1 MDIGLYTLHPPK
13 EIFEKFEAAKNTN
26 LIYNSALNKIRESIT
41 AKFRQ
46 ELELAKKTMP
56 RNPSNIHIRKF
67 ESAVKHLPET
77 LKNALEIELEYCKK
91 DIMSMDQVTNSTF
104 TDVISDGDPKS
115 IKVLLEQYKTSPG
128 MQSFIKKG
136 REIVLNQMQDV
147 VNKINHYFEQTD
159 VKEALSVVK
168 ILYEYKI
175 ELETIVTDVREP
187 YLKAR
192 SNIKKKFQLAY
203 ICFMNHFLQNN
214 TSEMTNEII
223 RNVEK
228 SFLCLFEFIN
238 FAHDLKGQPIL
249 THMFPEDFNEKII
262 ILSRKTAD
270 YFMQIQKNYESA
282 LEIIDIASLKDI
294 LDMMNKWD
302 SLPMTMKN
310 IIQIYHIE
318 DISVN
323 SMTMAISKLTVY
335 SHMLESVSKKIEEL
349 KNQLIHQKLINPE
362 TIQFNQHR
370 DKFYRNLNEKIR
382 ILNNVQLLSKHD
394 LNININLGKSECL
407 KSLVTQ
413 ITDISI
419 ATEVFLKK
427 FSEDSRLIGEDYDNF
442 NSYYNNLLSC
452 QRELTEIDCEINKH
466 VEKIEKIIFDKI
478 HIWAGVVDQDSSVQ
492 HVSTCLINMKR
503 VSNNISSLKVRIHQI
518 IDEALINY
526 KNKTKDSTNFSK
538 LSAIVNQDAS
548 GIGQSFIAEHK
559 AFQGYSLS
567 LFNEKTQRHDID
579 YILKNITGDFIN
591 KDLLRKRHKEFQD
604 IYGDLIRKY
613 LKDNVERENLIV
625 ETKLVAGDIKQTP
638 EKIAWDASVRDKVPR
653 LLAHVFALWT
663 LQNASNYFEV
673 ATEENQSS
681 YLLRPHAAQ
690 VVSIFRMLG
699 IGDKKEELTNNL
711 VQIGTGEGKSVT
723 LGATATILALLGF
736 DVRCACYSEYLSQ
749 RDYKGFLPVFESL
762 GVVQYIRY
770 GTFNKLCENMINRN
784 GNIRQMVEEFILNG
798 SSSAAQ
804 SSQRIERAKILLIDE
819 VDIFFSRDFYG
830 NVYTPSASL
839 RDPTITSL
847 ISYIWTQRKSN
858 LNLNQIKATAQ
869 YQACCNRFPTW
880 EPLILEAVKD
890 IIYDVQSFESHDYF
904 VNQDKIGYVEQD
916 NIAYN
921 VVYGYKTL
929 FAYYCEH
936 ENGKITS
943 QILDERISIKIR
955 CGNFSYAEI
964 PLQFKYIMGVTGTL
978 ETLSDPEK
986 EVIKTVYKIGKNT
999 YTPSVFGKNNL
1010 KFREK
1015 DDISIENIDNYFNTI
1030 IREIDD
1036 RLVGGK
1042 SSEKRAVLVIFESIS
1057 KLKEFYESKAL
1068 EAIKPSV
1075 AYLIEEASSEEK
1087 EVTIKRATT
1096 SGQITLLTRPFGR
1109 RTDFV
1114 CYDPSV
1120 VNNDGTH
1127 IIQTFLSEESSE
1139 EKQIK
1144 GRTARQGNYGSYSI

>member
-41 AKFRQ
+41 VKFRQ

-56 RNPSNIHIRKF
+56 PNLSNIHIRKF
-67 ESAVKHLPET
+67 ESAVNHLPET
-77 LKNALEIELEYCKK
+77 LKNTLEIDLEYCKK
-91 DIMSMDQVTNSTF
+91 DIMSMDQVTHSTF
-104 TDVISDGDPKS
+104 TDVISNGDPKS
-115 IKVLLEQYKTSPG
+115 IKVLLEEYKTSQG

-136 REIVLNQMQDV
+136 RKIVLNQMQDV
-147 VNKINHYFEQTD
+147 VNKINHYFEQND

-175 ELETIVTDVREP
+175 ELETIVTDDREP
-187 YLKAR
+187 YLKSR
-192 SNIKKKFQLAY
+192 SNIKRKFQLAY

-214 TSEMTNEII
+214 TSEMTNEVI

-394 LNININLGKSECL
+394 LNININVGKSECL

-419 ATEVFLKK
+419 ATE
-427 FSEDSRLIGEDYDNF
+427 DYDNF
-442 NSYYNNLLSC
+442 NLYYSNLLSC
-452 QRELTEIDCEINKH
+452 QRELIEIDCEINKH

-548 GIGQSFIAEHK
+548 GIGQSLIAEHK
-559 AFQGYSLS
+559 AF
-567 LFNEKTQRHDID
+567 
-579 YILKNITGDFIN
+579 
-591 KDLLRKRHKEFQD
+591 
-604 IYGDLIRKY
+604 
-613 LKDNVERENLIV
+613 
-625 ETKLVAGDIKQTP
+625 
-638 EKIAWDASVRDKVPR
+638 
-653 LLAHVFALWT
+653 
-663 LQNASNYFEV
+663 
-673 ATEENQSS
+673 
-681 YLLRPHAAQ
+681 
-690 VVSIFRMLG
+690 
-699 IGDKKEELTNNL
+699 
-711 VQIGTGEGKSVT
+711 
-723 LGATATILALLGF
+723 
-736 DVRCACYSEYLSQ
+736 
-749 RDYKGFLPVFESL
+749 
-762 GVVQYIRY
+762 
-770 GTFNKLCENMINRN
+770 
-784 GNIRQMVEEFILNG
+784 
-798 SSSAAQ
+798 
-804 SSQRIERAKILLIDE
+804 
-819 VDIFFSRDFYG
+819 
-830 NVYTPSASL
+830 
-839 RDPTITSL
+839 
-847 ISYIWTQRKSN
+847 
-858 LNLNQIKATAQ
+858 
-869 YQACCNRFPTW
+869 
-880 EPLILEAVKD
+880 
-890 IIYDVQSFESHDYF
+890 
-904 VNQDKIGYVEQD
+904 
-916 NIAYN
+916 
-921 VVYGYKTL
+921 
-929 FAYYCEH
+929 
-936 ENGKITS
+936 
-943 QILDERISIKIR
+943 
-955 CGNFSYAEI
+955 
-964 PLQFKYIMGVTGTL
+964 
-978 ETLSDPEK
+978 
-986 EVIKTVYKIGKNT
+986 
-999 YTPSVFGKNNL
+999 
-1010 KFREK
+1010 
-1015 DDISIENIDNYFNTI
+1015 
-1030 IREIDD
+1030 
-1036 RLVGGK
+1036 
-1042 SSEKRAVLVIFESIS
+1042 
-1057 KLKEFYESKAL
+1057 
-1068 EAIKPSV
+1068 
-1075 AYLIEEASSEEK
+1075 
-1087 EVTIKRATT
+1087 
-1096 SGQITLLTRPFGR
+1096 
-1109 RTDFV
+1109 
-1114 CYDPSV
+1114 
-1120 VNNDGTH
+1120 
-1127 IIQTFLSEESSE
+1127 
-1139 EKQIK
+1139 
-1144 GRTARQGNYGSYSI
+1144 